1 MRLPIVAGTAF
12 VAGCLGGALGAAIV
26 AHPGWLGFSWTSS
39 APKAE
44 ADERRR
50 APEAA
55 KRDADDDARRAA
67 EEERRRVEEEYR
79 RRDDQERERRAD
91 APDQKPG
98 VTCAYAAPG
107 LKGAFA
113 NESDCSYVQRLFT
126 LTLTTARDGAE
137 PSVWRNV
144 RSGASGTMRIFYTTR
159 EADGVMCRRF
169 EQTVTVNGSKVS
181 GVGTACYKNAV
192 WQIAA

>member
-26 AHPGWLGFSWTSS
+26 AHPEWFGFSWTKS
-39 APKAE
+39 APVAE

-50 APEAA
+50 APDAA
-55 KRDADDDARRAA
+55 KRDVDNDARRRA

-79 RRDDQERERRAD
+79 RRDDEERRRRAD
-91 APDQKPG
+91 APDQKLG

-113 NESDCSYVQRLFT
+113 NESDCAHVQRLFA

-137 PSVWRNV
+137 PSAWRNA

-169 EQTVTVNGSKVS
+169 EQTVTVNGTKVS